1 VPFFGTDTYTTT
13 VMGQFTWSFI
23 AAIGGSGA
31 SRRMVSNK
39 VCLCDYAIVS
49 DLLVSALSQNPVAAP
64 PYSYM

>member
-1 VPFFGTDTYTTT
+1 
-13 VMGQFTWSFI
+13 MGQFTWSFI

>member
-13 VMGQFTWSFI
+13 VMGEFTWSFI
-23 AAIGGSGA
+23 VAVGGSGA

-39 VCLCDYAIVS
+39 VCLCDYDIVS
-49 DLLVSALSQNPVAAP
+49 GLLVSALSQNPVAAP